1 MIEKTI
7 EVEAESLEEA
17 REQIKAKMPAGF
29 CLFSTRVVSD
39 GKPKTVRGVADT
51 SEAAWA
57 KAQAEVPQGAVVL
70 EKKQVAA
77 PQQAVISVEAYD
89 QASAEK
95 LAKAA
100 ARQQFT
106 SSAQVKGVRPMTEG
120 RKGVL
125 GIGKKASQYQADIF
139 QPAVVEITY
148 QTNVRLSLQVRD
160 DDPKN
165 GAVGWIVYEKF
176 PSSEYSDKR
185 REVEKVAQSPEVR
198 QDVIA
203 SGWDGWAVYAHQETA
218 EKMARLL
225 TEAGASDPGVRKV
238 RCFRD
243 LFDPR
248 ISNPAAAQQMES
260 GWVIE
265 PI

>member
-7 EVEAESLEEA
+7 EVEATSLEEV
-17 REQIKAKMPAGF
+17 RERIKAKMPAGF

-39 GKPKTVRGVADT
+39 GKPKMARGVADT
-51 SEAAWA
+51 LEAAWA
-57 KAQAEVPQGAVVL
+57 KAQAEVPAGAVIL
-70 EKKQVAA
+70 EKKEVAA
-77 PQQAVISVEAYD
+77 PRQAVLSVEAYD

-100 ARQQFT
+100 ARQQFIN
-106 SSAQVKGVRPMTEG
+106 AQVKGVRPMAEG

-165 GAVGWIVYEKF
+165 GAVGWIVYERF
-176 PSSEYSDKR
+176 PSSEFTDKR
-185 REVEKVAQSPEVR
+185 REVEKAAQSPEVR

-225 TEAGASDPGVRKV
+225 IEAGAADPGVRKV

-243 LFDPR
+243 LYDPR
-248 ISNPAAAQQMES
+248 INDPAAAQQMES

-265 PI
+265 PV